1 MRLSIR
7 PYPGA
12 SSVFFAFF
20 APVFW
25 VFMVG
30 LIAGCGGGSDSGG
43 GSAAAPAPT
52 AQATADDTVPV
63 GTSTTLDGSASES
76 PTGTPLSYRW
86 TLTAKPAGSAASLN
100 TPNSVRSSFTP
111 DVAGTYTGTLVV
123 RAGGVDS
130 APDAVSLTAVTGNV
144 APRANAGPDAS
155 AAPARPIT
163 LDGSASRDPNNTTVT
178 YSWRI
183 VEQPPG
189 SHPTL
194 TNATS
199 AKPTFTADVPG
210 RYVLALTCSD
220 GSMTSTVDQMVI
232 IVATGNLPPVANA
245 GPDQTV
251 TAGQQVT
258 LDGTASTDPN
268 GDPLTYSWCLKGK
281 PEGST
286 AMLSGANTARPTF
299 TPDIAGSYVLCLT
312 VNDGKL
318 GSASDSVVFEA
329 RLPSSGSGALQA
341 YIKPSNTTV
350 FPDLLGFGQAVALD
364 GDTLAVGASDSSCA
378 TGVNGNQTDRGCPG
392 AGAVYVFT
400 RTGGTWT
407 QQAYLKASNTES
419 LGDAFGTSVSLS
431 GDTLAVSAP
440 QEYSCA
446 TGVNGN
452 QADNGCVAAGA
463 VYVFTRS
470 GSTWSQQAY
479 LKASNTNF
487 GNIFGWS
494 VSLSGNTLAVG
505 APNEK
510 SCGSGINGNQLNS
523 GCGDQGTG
531 AGAAYIFTRSENLW
545 TQEAYVK
552 ASNTRVGDAF
562 GITVSLDGDSLAVG
576 AATEDSCATG
586 IDGDQSST
594 GCPDAGAVYVYTRT
608 AGVWTQEAY
617 VKASNTNMGNVF
629 GLGDVFGLTVAIN
642 GDTLVVGA
650 RFEGSCATGINGN
663 QLDNG
668 CYGSGAVYI
677 FTRTN
682 NRWSQVAYV
691 KPLPPNAPISIAREF
706 GVKLAFDGT
715 TVAVGSSD
723 ETCAKGFNPS
733 LGSNDCPG
741 SGAVYLF
748 ARTATG
754 WTQRAFVKASNTEA
768 WDSFGGFSGLAI
780 AGSTLAVGAV
790 NEKSCATGINGNQAD
805 NSCGPNPMPNSPP
818 TFGSGAVYVYGLQ

>member
-1 MRLSIR
+1 MRASICVNA
-7 PYPGA
+7 G
-12 SSVFFAFF
+12 SSSTFFTSIVLLGF
-20 APVFW
+20 
-25 VFMVG
+25 
-30 LIAGCGGGSDSGG
+30 IAGCSGGDDSGG
-43 GSAAAPAPT
+43 GGGAAAPAPT
-52 AQATADDTVPV
+52 AQATADETVPV
-63 GTSTTLDGSASES
+63 GTPTTLDGSTSES
-76 PTGTPLSYRW
+76 TTGAPLSYQW
-86 TLTAKPAGSAASLN
+86 TLTAKPVGSAASLS
-100 TPNSVRSSFTP
+100 TPNSVRATFTP

-123 RAGGVDS
+123 RANGVDS

-199 AKPTFTADVPG
+199 ATPTFTADVPG
-210 RYVLALTCSD
+210 RYVIALVCSD
-220 GSMTSTVDQMVI
+220 GSLTSTVDQVVI

-258 LDGTASTDPN
+258 LDGTGSSDPN
-268 GDPLTYSWCLKGK
+268 GDPLTYSWCLKGR

-286 AMLSGANTARPTF
+286 ATLSGANTARPTF

-312 VNDGKL
+312 VNDGKAA
-318 GSASDSVVFEA
+318 SASDIVVVEA
-329 RLPSSGSGALQA
+329 RLPSSVEGVLQA

-350 FPDLLGFGQAVALD
+350 FPDLLGFGQAVAFD
-364 GDTLAVGASDSSCA
+364 GETLAVGASDSSCA
-378 TGVNGNQTDRGCPG
+378 TGVNGNQTDRNCPG

-400 RTGGTWT
+400 RSAGAWS

-419 LGDAFGTSVSLS
+419 LGDSFGASISLS

-440 QEYSCA
+440 GEYSCA

-479 LKASNTNF
+479 VKASNTNF
-487 GNIFGWS
+487 GDSFGRS
-494 VSLSGNTLAVG
+494 VSLSGNTLAVSALG
-505 APNEK
+505 EK
-510 SCGSGINGNQLNS
+510 SCATGINGNQLDN
-523 GCGDQGTG
+523 GCGGTG
-531 AGAAYIFTRSENLW
+531 TAAGAVYIFTRSGNVW

-552 ASNTRVGDAF
+552 ASNTRAGHSF
-562 GITVSLDGDSLAVG
+562 GSEVSLDGDTLAVG
-576 AATEDSCATG
+576 AATENSCATG

-608 AGVWTQEAY
+608 AGVWTQQAY

-629 GLGDVFGLTVAIN
+629 GLGDVFGLTVALHD
-642 GDTLVVGA
+642 DTLVVGA

-706 GVKLAFDGT
+706 GVNLAFDGT

-805 NSCGPNPMPNSPP
+805 NGCGPQPIPGGPP
-818 TFGSGAVYVYGLQ
+818 TIGSGAVYVYALQ